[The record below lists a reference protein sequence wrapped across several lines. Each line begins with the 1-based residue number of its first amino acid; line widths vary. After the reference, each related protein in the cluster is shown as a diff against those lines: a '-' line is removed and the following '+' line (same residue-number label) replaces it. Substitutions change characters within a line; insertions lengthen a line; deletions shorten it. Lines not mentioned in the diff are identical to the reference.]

1 MRHATEADA
10 ADAERAH
17 ETARAT
23 AQFAA
28 VHVARRQVLGCVLS
42 QCFGDF

>member
-23 AQFAA
+23 AQFTAI
-28 VHVARRQVLGCVLS
+28 HVARCQVFGDILS
-42 QCFGDF
+42 QGFGDF